1 MYIHI
6 YTHTYMD
13 IWRERGRKRLRW
25 REECESK
32 SKTLRESPLIVVT
45 AGWALLFG

>member
-1 MYIHI
+1 MKVHKQI
-6 YTHTYMD
+6 YTESEREG
-13 IWRERGRKRLRW
+13 WRETAAD
-25 REECESK
+25 ESK

>member
-1 MYIHI
+1 MYMHGEK
-6 YTHTYMD
+6 
-13 IWRERGRKRLRW
+13 ERWRKRLQQ